1 MDEISNLYEERE
13 VDFDDFITEIL
24 KEPPGAPK
32 TTVLC
37 LDASDLNVIFERLLE
52 IFHEITKY
60 LYGDNNNK
68 VDLKNMKDEELE
80 VVQKYFNSFGIK
92 IIIKIIPK
100 NVLDKFKFFIE
111 NSNNFKIEKN
121 KEEIELFKK
130 YNIDILDISDY
141 KNVQTTKLF
150 NKRGNLLVSDTHYI
164 ISFDYL

>member
-1 MDEISNLYEERE
+1 MDKISNLYEERE
-13 VDFDDFITEIL
+13 VDFDDFIIDLL

-37 LDASDLNVIFERLLE
+37 LDVNDLNIIFERLLE

-68 VDLKNMKDEELE
+68 VDLKNMKQDELE
-80 VVQKYFNSFGIK
+80 IIQKYFNSFCFK

-100 NVLDKFKFFIE
+100 NVVDKFKYFVK

-121 KEEIELFKK
+121 EKDINLIKK
-130 YNIDILDISDY
+130 HNLDILDISDY
-141 KNVQTTKLF
+141 KFVETNKLS
-150 NKRGNLLVSDTHYI
+150 NKRGNLLVKDTHYI

>member
-24 KEPPGAPK
+24 KEPPGPPK

-37 LDASDLNVIFERLLE
+37 LDASDLNLIFERLLE

-68 VDLKNMKDEELE
+68 VDLKNMKEEELE
-80 VVQKYFNSFGIK
+80 VVQKYFNSFGIT
-92 IIIKIIPK
+92 ILLKIIPK
-100 NVLDKFKFFIE
+100 KVVDKFKFFVKNA
-111 NSNNFKIEKN
+111 NSFKLEKN
-121 KEEIELFKK
+121 KEDIDLIKK
-130 YNIDILDISDY
+130 YNLDILDISDY
-141 KNVQTTKLF
+141 KSVETKKLS